1 MMQQV
6 NDKKEVISVSPKL
19 DDTEKELPLHPSK
32 WPQRPL
38 ILLSTPNSAT
48 KITGVRRLCDDGTV
62 FEDFSSGRILPINGG
77 QEVPGQSLVVEF
89 ESTHFVGAMIVRI
102 KDASKLTKSTN
113 YVNSSYFDVGQREI
127 V

>member
-1 MMQQV
+1 M
-6 NDKKEVISVSPKL
+6 
-19 DDTEKELPLHPSK
+19 
-32 WPQRPL
+32 
-38 ILLSTPNSAT
+38 
-48 KITGVRRLCDDGTV
+48 
-62 FEDFSSGRILPINGG
+62 
-77 QEVPGQSLVVEF
+77 PGQSLVVEF